1 METNSHKD
9 LLANITIIL
18 KQPKY
23 SENIGAAARCAMNMG
38 ISSLIVVHDEEP
50 DREKMLKMAT
60 HHARSIIEEMVSCND
75 LKKALAP
82 FSFVVGTTARK
93 GKLRRSVTTPRA
105 MARHL
110 LPVLQNNRVA
120 IVFGPEDRGLTNE
133 DLKYCNMLTTIP
145 TADFS
150 SLNLAQAVAVHCY
163 EIYYGILEAGQ
174 SLTGFV
180 PRRAEF
186 HEMEGL
192 YGHLEQA
199 LRRIR
204 FLRENDYDYW
214 MRNIRNFFGRIGLRA
229 REVRMIRGICR
240 QFLWYEDTG
249 QGKEKTP
256 DLGP

>member
-1 METNSHKD
+1 METDSFKD
-9 LLANITIIL
+9 LLANVAIIL
-18 KQPKY
+18 KQPKHP
-23 SENIGAAARCAMNMG
+23 ENIGAAARCAMNMG
-38 ISSLIVVHDEEP
+38 ISSLIVVRDEAP

-60 HHARSIIEEMVSCND
+60 HHARPIIEGMELHND

-82 FSFVVGTTARK
+82 FPFVVGTTARR

-133 DLKYCNMLTTIP
+133 DLKYCNMLTAIP

-163 EIYYGILEAGQ
+163 ELYYGVLETGQ
-174 SLTGFV
+174 SITGFV

-186 HEMEGL
+186 QEMEGL
-192 YGHLEQA
+192 YAHLEQA

-214 MRNIRNFFGRIGLRA
+214 MRNIRSFFGRIGLRA

-240 QFLWYEDTG
+240 QFLWYEDAV
-249 QGKEKTP
+249 QGKGKTP
-256 DLGP
+256 DP